1 MKGGMSTSCQAPI
14 RGSLSLSNS
23 TIKDHTHQEQETNF
37 DSRVASGKGTYS
49 LNLNHSTDSIT
60 HIHYSQRTTM
70 MTKIL
75 LLSVIAVT
83 FTQAWMTATMYTR
96 TSLAT
101 IREKFLAK
109 RHGSSHIS
117 NGVSSSSSMMTMM
130 MAMPLEGATTT
141 AATAAVVASPLSSS
155 VFLVA
160 NQVESWREY
169 VPLVVSALVIIDI
182 AMGRPVANAIMEP
195 LQQATTN
202 DSAISNETPWR
213 RQTIRRK
220 NVSIPKLL
228 RNRHWIEPMQVWNCG
243 AISDENKSDAQRLQE
258 LRRQM
263 DEEIVKV
270 DAALKERQR
279 KIDAGDY

>member
-1 MKGGMSTSCQAPI
+1 M
-14 RGSLSLSNS
+14 
-23 TIKDHTHQEQETNF
+23 
-37 DSRVASGKGTYS
+37 
-49 LNLNHSTDSIT
+49 
-60 HIHYSQRTTM
+60 TT
-70 MTKIL
+70 
-75 LLSVIAVT
+75 
-83 FTQAWMTATMYTR
+83 TMYTR

-101 IREKFLAK
+101 IREKSPAK
-109 RHGSSHIS
+109 RHGTSYIS

-182 AMGRPVANAIMEP
+182 AMGRPVANAIMKP
-195 LQQATTN
+195 LQQQQ
-202 DSAISNETPWR
+202 DSAISNEDAVAAANNKKKERVDTEAIAQQALDQAYASMELR
-213 RQTIRRK
+213 RY
-220 NVSIPKLL
+220 L
-228 RNRHWIEPMQVWNCG
+228 
-243 AISDENKSDAQRLQE
+243 DENKSDAQRLQE

-270 DAALKERQR
+270 DAALRERQR